1 MNKTLIALLAAA
13 SVFAFGS
20 ARQRNFLS
28 VNPRRAI
35 WLGKGDHACKLR

>member
-20 ARQRNFLS
+20 AQATDAAK
-28 VNPRRAI
+28 PAEPA
-35 WLGKGDHACKLR
+35 KK